1 MKSRTTVPKDVIV
14 DSKGPVLL
22 PCPIR
27 SYHATYRWEKDN
39 FSKRYPCTVSGT
51 SCVLAPSPDL
61 PLKEGVFRCMA
72 EEDGFKQEVVS
83 YRLVYNGSPLP
94 ASFAS
99 TLSLSVLLAAATLWL
114 L

>member
-1 MKSRTTVPKDVIV
+1 MRSRSTVPKDVVI

-39 FSKRYPCTVSGT
+39 CSKHYPCTVSGT
-51 SCVLAPSPDL
+51 SCVLAPTPEL

-72 EEDGFKQEVVS
+72 VEDGFKQEVVS
-83 YRLVYNGSPLP
+83 YRLVFNGSPLL
-94 ASFAS
+94 ASLTSTMSLSFA
-99 TLSLSVLLAAATLWL
+99 VAASLWL